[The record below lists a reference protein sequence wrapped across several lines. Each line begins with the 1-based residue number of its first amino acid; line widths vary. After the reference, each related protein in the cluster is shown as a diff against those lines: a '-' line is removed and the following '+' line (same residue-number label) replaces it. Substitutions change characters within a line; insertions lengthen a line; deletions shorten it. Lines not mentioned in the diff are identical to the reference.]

1 MDAEFIMLGMQIK
14 FPWRIK
20 LLELVIPFGITVSA
34 LYFWIGNVYK
44 SGNAIKILQVICVCI
59 QMCFLTA
66 VAHLGY
72 LCCAELGIRFACI
85 SEELR
90 VKKFPPLVFV
100 KFFFCLDYLLQA
112 NKMQPSLGIM
122 Q

>member
-1 MDAEFIMLGMQIK
+1 VDAEFIMMGMQVK
-14 FPWRIK
+14 RPWRFK

-34 LYFWIGNVYK
+34 LYFWISNVYK

-90 VKKFPPLVFV
+90 VKPFPAIGVF
-100 KFFFCLDYLLQA
+100 KSYFFV
-112 NKMQPSLGIM
+112 
-122 Q
+122 